1 MIITISICT
10 KMKENTMR
18 SKKTFVFKWIAAL
31 AVLSPYAYGQSSF
44 DPLEL
49 WSGGSSTPQ
58 ANPTAT
64 TGSSYVAPKASD
76 DIDTKIRKLESTN
89 KPVDPNS
96 YGALKPYNPKAD
108 LSLDLAEPTKA
119 KLVMEAELKRLRS
132 NQVTSGVFVPAG
144 ETIKP
149 GATGNRVYLMSQ
161 GLINLG
167 YYKGKAT
174 NKYNTDLGTALKQF
188 QSDNGLTADGFAG
201 KNTLDIMNGAGNFR
215 QQAIEYTMKQKPQ
228 DIPLSGKVIVVNIAS
243 QRLRAYEDGNL
254 VITSK
259 VVVGK
264 DQYFTP
270 EMMSPIESISINPTW
285 NVPKGISSRTYEGRK
300 VAVTAGP
307 DNPLGKLRFNM
318 YNKHTIYLHH
328 TNSPNL
334 FNMSRR
340 TFSSGCIRVEKA
352 YDLAQWLAGNSW
364 YTFKGGFD
372 SILATNNAHTLKL
385 PKKVPVYIEYRPVE
399 VFTNGKIQ
407 VWNDPYGRVR

>member
-1 MIITISICT
+1 MW
-10 KMKENTMR
+10 
-18 SKKTFVFKWIAAL
+18 SKKTSVFKWIAAV
-31 AVLSPYAYGQSSF
+31 AILSTNAYGQQSF

-49 WSGGSSTPQ
+49 WSGGGSAASSSSPNSSNV
-58 ANPTAT
+58 AVPSS
-64 TGSSYVAPKASD
+64 SSYVGPKDSD
-76 DIDTKIRKLESTN
+76 DIDTKIRKLESKN
-89 KPVDPNS
+89 KPVDSRS

-119 KLVMEAELKRLRS
+119 KLVMEAELRRLRS
-132 NQVTSGVFVPAG
+132 NQVTSGVFVPHG

-149 GATGNRVYLMSQ
+149 GANGNRVFLLSQ

-174 NKYNTDLGTALKQF
+174 NQYNKDLEAALKQF

-201 KNTLDIMNGAGNFR
+201 KNTLDIINGSGNFR
-215 QQAIEYTMKQKPQ
+215 QQAIEYTMGKKPQ
-228 DIPLSGKVIVVNIAS
+228 DIPLLGKVIVVNIAS
-243 QRLRAYEDGNL
+243 QRLRAYENGKL

-328 TNSPNL
+328 TNNPSL
-334 FNMSRR
+334 FNMSQRA
-340 TFSSGCIRVEKA
+340 FSSGCIRVEKS

-372 SILATNNAHTLKL
+372 SILATNNAHTLTL

-407 VWNDPYGRVR
+407 VWNDPYGRVRQNMQ